1 MVKDTKVQELI
12 INELTK
18 SRYEQ
23 MKDSGT
29 LNENEL
35 YMVTDEE
42 YVSPEDLATVATT
55 GDYNDLTNTPD
66 LANVATS
73 GDYNDLSNTPD
84 LATVATTGDY
94 NDLSNIPTIPV
105 VDQTYDSTST
115 NAQSGVAVAEALET
129 VTIDIDNDTI
139 TRNNSEELQSVGIIN
154 PRTNTSLKIWE
165 GSEYQ
170 WENGKPETWYYW
182 ETDTTAGWET
192 KNLPTLPDSS
202 FGPKGY
208 GNGTLIMP
216 DSNSG
221 TIAYSRDLG
230 ETWTYVETPLR
241 KNLGYVTYLDE
252 NNFVV
257 TSSNPNMSTSSA
269 YSSDGGETWLT
280 TSMPL
285 VSYHGYRKPVYKNGI
300 LILTGDNSNNIG
312 YSTTKGR
319 TWSTSSFPVVSST
332 TPSWS
337 TPAYGSNVFVAIYQN
352 SNGLNKAA
360 YSIDDCRSW
369 ELSDLPSSS
378 SNNAW
383 IEPCYG
389 NGVFVT
395 IRSGT
400 TQAAYTYDGITWE
413 ETTLPSAV
421 TSSTPITY
429 GNGMFVILEYNK
441 VIYSSDGIAWNSYSL
456 PVSRTWTDLIFADEK
471 FLAISNNYDTAIYSA
486 NGINWQQT
494 IMPSSSYWSNL
505 IYADGKFLTSGSSS
519 GLLAFSMSVFQ
530 CFTKEEIPTSSSIVY
545 SKVNIPSGYSISS
558 VGSNSITLSDGNVYN
573 YLASGNQYTYETI
586 GNAYP
591 DWLCNIEGV
600 GVKIGNTIIANNTT
614 SAEWGNITGD
624 LDDQLDLKNALGEKS
639 KVSIVDWET
648 DTTTDLETLIINK
661 LSKQQYDQLPEKA
674 DDELYMIT
682 STEDDRIIVDDE
694 LDGESENPV
703 QNKVITTA
711 LGEKVDSSSLAT
723 VATTG
728 DYNDL
733 THTLTAGIGISIDN
747 GVINNTQTSAEW
759 GNIEGDITEQ
769 SDLQNALGEKVD
781 SSSLATV
788 ATSGDYNDLINVLT
802 AGTLI
807 NIDSN
812 NEISTSASKVSYKDW
827 DGSSSTTTDISNL
840 IINNLTQEEYDDLV
854 ENDQINDNE
863 LYMILNSNYVTQSE
877 LEEVLS
883 GKQDTLTAGA
893 GISINNNVISTNGNV
908 IKIVDDTPLLP
919 EDGVVYFI
927 KESE

>member
-42 YVSPEDLATVATT
+42 YVSPEDLATVATS

-66 LANVATS
+66 LATVATSGDYNDLSNTPDLANVAIS

-84 LATVATTGDY
+84 LATVATSGDYNDLTNTLTAGTGISIDNGVINNTQTSAEWGNIEGDITEQTDLQNALGEKSKVSIVDWETDTTTDLETLIINKLSKQQYDQLPEKSDDELYMITSTEDDRIIVDDELDSTSENPVQNKVITTALSEKVDSSSLANVAISGDY
-94 NDLSNIPTIPV
+94 NDLSNTPTIPV

-165 GSEYQ
+165 GTEQQ
-170 WENGKPETWYYW
+170 WRDYYPVTFYNYMNGSVPSYITGDSVTVDDVRGMMGLAYGAGKFITFSWDGPLNYSTDGHTWTQGANFEAGMDPKISFANDKFYVNNKYS
-182 ETDTTAGWET
+182 TDGISWYEV
-192 KNLPTLPDSS
+192 
-202 FGPKGY
+202 
-208 GNGTLIMP
+208 NGVDF
-216 DSNSG
+216 DSNAISEVVYDGEAYYIISG
-221 TIAYSRDLG
+221 WD
-230 ETWTYVETPLR
+230 
-241 KNLGYVTYLDE
+241 
-252 NNFVV
+252 
-257 TSSNPNMSTSSA
+257 
-269 YSSDGGETWLT
+269 
-280 TSMPL
+280 
-285 VSYHGYRKPVYKNGI
+285 
-300 LILTGDNSNNIG
+300 
-312 YSTTKGR
+312 
-319 TWSTSSFPVVSST
+319 
-332 TPSWS
+332 
-337 TPAYGSNVFVAIYQN
+337 SNV
-352 SNGLNKAA
+352 L
-360 YSIDDCRSW
+360 
-369 ELSDLPSSS
+369 
-378 SNNAW
+378 
-383 IEPCYG
+383 
-389 NGVFVT
+389 T
-395 IRSGT
+395 
-400 TQAAYTYDGITWE
+400 
-413 ETTLPSAV
+413 
-421 TSSTPITY
+421 
-429 GNGMFVILEYNK
+429 
-441 VIYSSDGIAWNSYSL
+441 SSDGINFFTHLSNLSDFYGSHL
-456 PVSRTWTDLIFADEK
+456 LYIGEK
-471 FLAISNNYDTAIYSA
+471 FIAYKYNNAYFSDDAVNWTPISLEIGFDTIAYGNGKFVVINGNNFAYSTDC
-486 NGINWQQT
+486 INWNYGTLPTSASTKLVFGGGVFCTGNLYSTDGISWLQVVN
-494 IMPSSSYWSNL
+494 PSSGFIAYGDNKFVVSPGGTGSVSTSYLDLNNSST
-505 IYADGKFLTSGSSS
+505 TSY
-519 GLLAFSMSVFQ
+519 
-530 CFTKEEIPTSSSIVY
+530 FTEEYPATTSSIVY
-545 SKVNIPSGYSISS
+545 SAPEVVSSLTISS
-558 VGSNSITLSDGNVYN
+558 VSGDDITLSDGNTYS
-573 YLASGNQYTYETI
+573 YLSSGNISTYRTVAQI
-586 GNAYP
+586 NP

-600 GVKIGNTIIANNTT
+600 GVKIGNTLIANNTT
-614 SAEWGNITGD
+614 SAEWGNITGTLSEQTD
-624 LDDQLDLKNALGEKS
+624 LQNALS
-639 KVSIVDWET
+639 
-648 DTTTDLETLIINK
+648 
-661 LSKQQYDQLPEKA
+661 
-674 DDELYMIT
+674 
-682 STEDDRIIVDDE
+682 
-694 LDGESENPV
+694 
-703 QNKVITTA
+703 
-711 LGEKVDSSSLAT
+711 EKVDSSSLAN

-728 DYNDL
+728 DYTDLTNTPTLANVATTGEYNDL
-733 THTLTAGIGISIDN
+733 
-747 GVINNTQTSAEW
+747 V
-759 GNIEGDITEQ
+759 NIPTFA
-769 SDLQNALGEKVD
+769 N
-781 SSSLATV
+781 V
-788 ATSGDYNDLINVLT
+788 ATTGDYTDLTNTPTLANVATTGDYNDLINVLT